1 MYVEIARSEGALVET
16 VVKSAE
22 RAFAVLELFE
32 TERRPLGLSDV
43 TARLGWPTSSA
54 AALLKS
60 LVVLGYLEYDRAR
73 RTYNPTM
80 RIAVLGRWVPESLFG
95 DGAVLGAAE
104 RLHAATGLT
113 VILATQSDLHA
124 QYLHVIHGG
133 EPLAGMV
140 TPGLLRPLAVSGMG
154 QLFLSAQPDE
164 AVRRLVRRL
173 NYRTPEDR
181 VRISDLLV
189 RLHEVRSR
197 GYAFSK
203 DAVSP
208 GNGLIGALTPQAV
221 MGRRIGI
228 GLGGRTVELEAREA
242 ELARLLLAEISGLAR
257 AAPD

>member
-1 MYVEIARSEGALVET
+1 MAET
-16 VVKSAE
+16 VVKSAQ

-32 TERRPLGLSDV
+32 LERRPLGLSDV
-43 TARLGWPTSSA
+43 TERLGWPTSSA

-80 RIAVLGRWVPESLFG
+80 RIAVLGAWVPESLFG
-95 DGAVLGAAE
+95 DGAVLAAAE
-104 RLHAATGLT
+104 RLRAATGLT

-133 EPLAGMV
+133 EPLAGQV

-154 QLFLSAQPDE
+154 QLFLSAQPDAE
-164 AVRRLVRRL
+164 VRKLVRRL
-173 NYRTPEDR
+173 NYRADPDDR
-181 VRISDLLV
+181 VRIGDLLV
-189 RLHEVRSR
+189 RLHEVRAR

-208 GNGLIGALTPQAV
+208 GFGLIGALAPEAV
-221 MGRRIGI
+221 MGRRIG
-228 GLGGRTVELEAREA
+228 LGVSGRTADLEPREA
-242 ELARLLLAEISGLAR
+242 ELAARLLGEIAGLAKPGR
-257 AAPD
+257 AAILTP

>member
-1 MYVEIARSEGALVET
+1 M
-16 VVKSAE
+16 KSAE

-32 TERRPLGLSDV
+32 RERRPLGLGDV
-43 TARLGWPTSSA
+43 TGRLGWPTSSA

-60 LVVLGYLEYDRAR
+60 LVILGYLEYDRAR

-95 DGAVLGAAE
+95 DGAVLAAAE

-113 VILATQSDLHA
+113 VILAVQSDLHA

-164 AVRRLVRRL
+164 DVRRLVRRL
-173 NYRTPEDR
+173 NYRSAGER
-181 VRISDLLV
+181 VGTSDLLV
-189 RLHEVRSR
+189 RLHEVRSK

-208 GNGLIGALTPQAV
+208 GYGLIGALAPEAV
-221 MGRRIGI
+221 MGRRIGV
-228 GLGGRTVELEAREA
+228 GVTGRTGELEAREA
-242 ELARLLLAEISGLAR
+242 ELARLLLGEIAGLSP
-257 AAPD
+257 AASD

>member
-1 MYVEIARSEGALVET
+1 MTEGGLVET

-43 TARLGWPTSSA
+43 TARLAWPTSSA

-140 TPGLLRPLAVSGMG
+140 QPGLLRPLAVSGMG

-173 NYRTPEDR
+173 NYRNPEDR

-221 MGRRIGI
+221 MGRRIGV
-228 GLGGRTVELEAREA
+228 GLGGRTAELEAREA
-242 ELARLLLAEISGLAR
+242 ELARLLLAEISGLSP
-257 AAPD
+257 AAAE